1 MARIIT
7 FASSKGGT
15 GKTVLVANIGAAM
28 AKLGKKVAIIDADIA
43 MANLG
48 LMTGL
53 EGQKTTLHEVLAGE
67 APVSKAIC
75 NGPHGLKILPMG
87 ISIDGINRANP
98 DRLNK
103 ALKELSSG
111 FDIMLV
117 DSPSGM
123 DRDAIAALK
132 VARELVIVVTPDI
145 ASLSN
150 SLKLKAV
157 AEKLGAKPIG
167 AIISMAS
174 GKELDLSKEEISSTL
189 ELPVLGEVPDD
200 EAVRRALALGE
211 CVVVQSPGSPAAVE
225 IKKLAAAIS
234 GMKT

>member
-28 AKLGKKVAIIDADIA
+28 AKLGRKVAIIDADIS

-53 EGQKTTLHEVLAGE
+53 EGQKTTLHQVLAGE
-67 APVSKAIC
+67 APASKAAC
-75 NGPHGLKILPMG
+75 NGPCGLKILPMG

-98 DRLNK
+98 DRLDR
-103 ALKELSSG
+103 ALKELAHG

-132 VARELVIVVTPDI
+132 VAKELVIVVTPDI

-157 AEKLGAKPIG
+157 AERLGIKPIG
-167 AIISMAS
+167 VIVSMAS
-174 GKELDLSKEEISSTL
+174 GKELDLSKQEISQTL
-189 ELPVLGEVPDD
+189 ELPVLGEVPEDG
-200 EAVRRALALGE
+200 EVRRALAMGE
-211 CVVVQSPGSPAAVE
+211 CVVTQSPGSPAAVE
-225 IKKLAAAIS
+225 MKKIAAAIS
-234 GMKT
+234 GQMT